1 MKRNYWFILWL
12 IFSLFQI
19 AFSESEPNNT
29 FADALNVGEEKAIQ
43 GELVGTDKDLFKL
56 SIVGEAQHWRVQV
69 LARQAGVSTVT
80 LYNENQNSQ
89 ETLRVPA
96 EEKIARLDSIFL
108 EPGTY
113 FLGVEGKDTEYM
125 VLLLALDSSPQQ
137 ELETTSQQDTLEESA
152 PEAEQAPEELPE
164 QTSNEEELEQTS
176 SEEKPEVTSEELA
189 SEQVSSEEEVETD
202 QVSGEEES
210 ESEQISSEEEQES
223 QPQQETVE
231 TAESQ
236 SSQANESTNTIS
248 PDKQT
253 EISGTLVGVDTDVL
267 KLNVV
272 GKPQLWLIRAISHSG
287 KLSKITLYDK
297 NLSPKVSLSMPVG
310 EQRASVGDLSLEP
323 STYFLG
329 VEGEDAEYSIHF
341 LSLGEDTEAEQPFP
355 ENSEEQETQQTTSE
369 DSESITLEETSEE
382 VPEQAESQQDS
393 LEEKPESELAEQEPI
408 SETKPEPALQEISED
423 IAEEE
428 IAETEI
434 ELEETSDEPIESD
447 IESQPQQD
455 LPEELAEQPKLE
467 SQEPVSESELQEVS
481 EEIVE
486 EDSAEIPTKF
496 KGFNIALAELGGK
509 IEYATSKYSDE
520 WTAENLI
527 DGVPFTVTYKYSRY
541 ECVSCGWSS
550 SRNASPQEIIFSFFE
565 ERETLV
571 EAVIIDTTTFSTFS
585 EPDKF
590 DSAPNLVEVWTSTTN
605 LDEEFT
611 KITEANLEANS
622 SEQII
627 HFPPTPAKYLKLHF
641 LTNHGGNFIRV
652 GEVKIIEAAETSILA
667 DFPRNL
673 ANPTLGGS
681 FAWFTSQK
689 DEDNGAHLLLDG
701 QTDTAGWKSSDNS
714 FPQDFVL
721 AFRNNQ
727 LAYIEKVILNPASNH
742 DKSTQPQLVEIL
754 VSTKDLDNFE
764 LIGEFTPTP
773 EQEEW
778 SFSINREAR
787 FVKLRILE
795 NHGGSYTSLG
805 EIKLFEG
812 AKENYQS
819 ILLETQNPIAERST
833 EKVVVDISGNEGQ
846 KEVEPNN
853 TAIEA
858 NPIEI
863 DDKIWGIINPLAE
876 EDYFKFTVPSNQSML
891 TIDLTGQPN
900 IRTSLALQDT
910 SGTVLK
916 QFDPGNL
923 LAEETKFSWSLDAGE
938 YFLGVS
944 EPVSTQV
951 LIWDTSGSMV
961 GRVEDLRVAVENYLD
976 QVPAGVQLN
985 LIRFSDSKA
994 EVLLPEFTS
1003 DISQL
1008 KTATEGKFFADGGTP
1023 FYDAIAK
1030 GIELLTGVQGN
1041 KAIIVMTD
1049 GIDTQSRLGYSDFWQ
1064 ILNEQRIRLYTIGLG
1079 ISLKQYQPEFATS
1092 GEQVLN
1098 HAAIVTNGR
1107 YLFAN
1112 TSGEL
1117 TGIYQQIADEL
1128 GQISS
1133 YSIQTTLD
1141 QGKGTL
1147 SVATIGNEI
1156 RGSVP
1161 VSAPQ
1166 TELIF
1171 DASNSMWGQI
1181 EGKAKIAIAKD
1192 VMYKVI
1198 DELPDETEVALRLY
1212 GHSTHFRDDSACEDT
1227 ELVFPFGEI
1236 DKESLKEVVQEITPL
1251 GTTPIA
1257 YSLKQVAEDFQ
1268 DTVGEKRVVLITDG
1282 IEACDG
1288 SYAAAI
1294 DELEAKGLEV
1304 QLLIVAFAISDEAT
1318 KQELEAAAE
1327 RTGGEIYDAQSA
1339 NELFEAISKAVGV
1352 PYKVLDAFGATV
1364 ATGLIGGDAI
1374 EVPEGVYT
1382 VIVQAE
1388 EEEISVPNVPISI
1401 NMSTIVNLRKEG
1413 QEIGYQIQAP

>member
-1 MKRNYWFILWL
+1 MTYNWFTLWL
-12 IFSLFQI
+12 TFTCFGLFQI
-19 AFSESEPNNT
+19 VFSESEPNNT
-29 FADALNVGEEKAIQ
+29 FADALNVGEEKTIQ

-69 LARQAGVSTVT
+69 LARQAGVSTIT

-89 ETLRVPA
+89 ETLKVPA
-96 EEKIARLDSIFL
+96 EEKVARLDNIFL

-137 ELETTSQQDTLEESA
+137 ESETTSQQDSVEESA

-176 SEEKPEVTSEELA
+176 SEEKPEVASEELE
-189 SEQVSSEEEVETD
+189 SEQVSSEEEVEEE
-202 QVSGEEES
+202 QASNEEES

-236 SSQANESTNTIS
+236 SSQTNEVTNTIS
-248 PDKQT
+248 PDEQT
-253 EISGTLVGVDTDVL
+253 EVSGTLAGVDTDVL

-329 VEGEDAEYSIHF
+329 VEGEDSEYSIHF
-341 LSLGEDTEAEQPFP
+341 LSLGEDTEAKQPFS
-355 ENSEEQETQQTTSE
+355 EDSEEQETQQTTSE
-369 DSESITLEETSEE
+369 DSELVALEETPEE
-382 VPEQAESQQDS
+382 APEQAESQQDS
-393 LEEKPESELAEQEPI
+393 LEKPESELAEQEPPL
-408 SETKPEPALQEISED
+408 ETELEPALQEVSED
-423 IAEEE
+423 

-447 IESQPQQD
+447 VESQPQQD
-455 LPEELAEQPKLE
+455 LPEELAEQPELE
-467 SQEPVSESELQEVS
+467 SQEPVSESALQETS
-481 EEIVE
+481 KEIVE
-486 EDSAEIPTKF
+486 ENLAEAPIEF

-509 IEYATSKYSDE
+509 VEYATSKYRDE

-527 DGVPFTVTYKYSRY
+527 DGVPFTVIYKYTRY

-550 SRNASPQEIIFSFFE
+550 SRNASPQEVIFSFFE

-590 DSAPNLVEVWTSTTN
+590 DSAPNLVEVWASTTN
-605 LDEEFT
+605 LDGEFT
-611 KITEANLEANS
+611 KIIEANLEANS

-641 LTNHGGNFIRV
+641 LTNHGGDFIRV

-701 QTDTAGWKSSDNS
+701 QTDTPGWKSGDDS

-721 AFRNNQ
+721 AFRDNQ
-727 LAYIEKVILNPASNH
+727 LAYIEKVTLNPAGNH

-778 SFSINREAR
+778 SFPINREAR

-805 EIKLFEG
+805 EVRIFEG

-819 ILLETQNPIAERST
+819 ILLEAQNPIAEQST
-833 EKVVVDISGNEGQ
+833 EEVAVDISDNEGQ

-853 TAIEA
+853 TPIEA

-863 DDKIWGIINPLAE
+863 DDKIWGVINPLAE
-876 EDYFKFTVPSNQSML
+876 EDYFSFTVPSNKSML

-900 IRTSLALQDT
+900 IRTSLALQDD
-910 SGTVLK
+910 SGNVLK

-923 LAEETKFSWSLDAGE
+923 LAEETKFSWSLDEGE
-938 YFLGVS
+938 YFLEVS

-951 LIWDTSGSMV
+951 LIWDTSGSME

-1008 KTATEGKFFADGGTP
+1008 KAATEGKFFADGGTP

-1030 GIELLTGVQGN
+1030 GIDLLADVQGN

-1049 GIDTQSRLGYSDFWQ
+1049 GIDTQSKLSYSDFWQ

-1079 ISLKQYQPEFATS
+1079 VSLKQYQPEFATS

-1098 HAAIVTNGR
+1098 HAAMVTNGR

-1112 TSGEL
+1112 TSSEL
-1117 TGIYQQIADEL
+1117 TGIYQQVADEL

-1133 YSIQTTLD
+1133 YSIKTTLD

-1147 SVATIGNEI
+1147 SVAAIGNEI

-1181 EGKAKIAIAKD
+1181 DGRAKIAIAKD
-1192 VMYKVI
+1192 VMYQVI
-1198 DELPDETEVALRLY
+1198 DELPDKTEVALRLY
-1212 GHSTHFRDDSACEDT
+1212 GHSTPFRDEGACEDT

-1236 DKESLKEVVQEITPL
+1236 DKERLKEVVQEITPL

-1257 YSLKQVAEDFQ
+1257 YALEQVAEDFQ
-1268 DTVGEKRVVLITDG
+1268 DTVGEKRVVLVTDG

-1294 DELEAKGLEV
+1294 DELEAKGLDI
-1304 QLLIVAFAISDEAT
+1304 QLLIVAFAISDEVT

-1352 PYKVLDAFGATV
+1352 PYKVLDASGETF

-1388 EEEISVPNVPISI
+1388 EEEVNIPNVPISI
-1401 NMSTIVNLRKEG
+1401 DSNTIVNLRKEG

>member
-1 MKRNYWFILWL
+1 MKYGYWFTVGLIL
-12 IFSLFQI
+12 
-19 AFSESEPNNT
+19 T
-29 FADALNVGEEKAIQ
+29 C
-43 GELVGTDKDLFKL
+43 
-56 SIVGEAQHWRVQV
+56 
-69 LARQAGVSTVT
+69 
-80 LYNENQNSQ
+80 
-89 ETLRVPA
+89 
-96 EEKIARLDSIFL
+96 LDSTQI
-108 EPGTY
+108 
-113 FLGVEGKDTEYM
+113 
-125 VLLLALDSSPQQ
+125 
-137 ELETTSQQDTLEESA
+137 
-152 PEAEQAPEELPE
+152 
-164 QTSNEEELEQTS
+164 
-176 SEEKPEVTSEELA
+176 
-189 SEQVSSEEEVETD
+189 
-202 QVSGEEES
+202 VSGE
-210 ESEQISSEEEQES
+210 
-223 QPQQETVE
+223 P
-231 TAESQ
+231 Q
-236 SSQANESTNTIS
+236 SSNNKSTNTIS
-248 PDKQT
+248 LDKQT

-341 LSLGEDTEAEQPFP
+341 LSLGEDTEAEQPST
-355 ENSEEQETQQTTSE
+355 EESEQETQQTISE
-369 DSESITLEETSEE
+369 DSESTTLEETPEE

-393 LEEKPESELAEQEPI
+393 LEKEPESELAEQEPI
-408 SETKPEPALQEISED
+408 SETEPKSASQEVSED
-423 IAEEE
+423 VVEEE
-428 IAETEI
+428 ITETEI

-447 IESQPQQD
+447 IESQPQKD
-455 LPEELAEQPKLE
+455 LPEELAEQPELE
-467 SQEPVSESELQEVS
+467 SQEPVSESESALQEVS
-481 EEIVE
+481 EEIIE
-486 EDSAEIPTKF
+486 EDSVETTEF

-509 IEYATSKYSDE
+509 VEYATSKYRDE

-527 DGVPFTVTYKYSRY
+527 DGVPFTVIYKYTRY

-550 SRNASPQEIIFSFFE
+550 SRNASPQEVIFSFFE

-590 DSAPNLVEVWTSTTN
+590 DSAPNLVEVWASTTN
-605 LDEEFT
+605 LDGEFT
-611 KITEANLEANS
+611 KITEANLEANA

-701 QTDTAGWKSSDNS
+701 QTDTAGWKSGDDS

-721 AFRNNQ
+721 AFLDNQ
-727 LAYIEKVILNPASNH
+727 LAYIEKVTLNPASNH
-742 DKSTQPQLVEIL
+742 DESTQPQLIEIL

-778 SFSINREAR
+778 TFPINREAR

-805 EIKLFEG
+805 EVKIFEG

-819 ILLETQNPIAERST
+819 ILLEAQSPIVEQST
-833 EKVVVDISGNEGQ
+833 EEVAVDISDNEGQ

-853 TAIEA
+853 TPIEA

-863 DDKIWGIINPLAE
+863 DDKIWGVINPLAE
-876 EDYFKFTVPSNQSML
+876 EDYFSFAVPNNKSVL

-923 LAEETKFSWSLDAGE
+923 LAEETKFSWVLDVGE

-951 LIWDTSGSMV
+951 LIWDTSGSME

-976 QVPAGVQLN
+976 QVPVGVQLN

-1008 KTATEGKFFADGGTP
+1008 KAATEGKFFADGGTP

-1030 GIELLTGVQGN
+1030 GIDLLADVQGN

-1049 GIDTQSRLGYSDFWQ
+1049 GVDTQSKLSYSDFWQ

-1079 ISLKQYQPEFATS
+1079 VSLKQYQPEFATS

-1098 HAAIVTNGR
+1098 HAAIMTNGR

-1112 TSGEL
+1112 TSSEL
-1117 TGIYQQIADEL
+1117 TGIYQQVADEL

-1133 YSIQTTLD
+1133 YSIKTTLD

-1147 SVATIGNEI
+1147 SVAAIGNEI

-1192 VMYKVI
+1192 VMYRVI
-1198 DELPDETEVALRLY
+1198 DELPDKTEVALRLY
-1212 GHSTHFRDDSACEDT
+1212 GHSTPFRDEGACEDT

-1236 DKESLKEVVQEITPL
+1236 DKERLKEVVQEITPL

-1257 YSLKQVAEDFQ
+1257 YALEQVAEDFQ
-1268 DTVGEKRVVLITDG
+1268 DTVGEKRVVLVTDG

-1294 DELEAKGLEV
+1294 DELEAKGLDI
-1304 QLLIVAFAISDEAT
+1304 QLLIVAFAISDEPT

-1352 PYKVLDAFGATV
+1352 PYKVLDASGETFT
-1364 ATGLIGGDAI
+1364 TGLIGGDAI

-1388 EEEISVPNVPISI
+1388 EEEVNIPNVPISI
-1401 NMSTIVNLRKEG
+1401 DSNTIVNLRKEG